1 MVKTDENVK
10 KDKKQKERKNALH
23 SSTCADG
30 PANICQRE
38 FLRGNS
44 AYSEMMLSG
53 NFSETPA

>member
-44 AYSEMMLSG
+44 AW
-53 NFSETPA
+53 